1 MAADGPVTPA
11 DLERYRPYLRLI
23 ARLHLPARLKGKLD
37 PSDVVQDTLVR
48 ALEHLG
54 QYRGETEAELTA
66 WLRRVLTTTLAN
78 TVRDW
83 GRDKRDA
90 RREVPLEQ
98 EVHDSSARLE
108 AILAADQ
115 TSPSLA
121 AVRREGLV
129 NLAAAIEALPD
140 GQREAVTLY
149 HLKQVPLDQVAE
161 QLNRT
166 PAAVAGLIKRG
177 LKQIRTVLAV
187 RAETDSISG
196 DLK

>member
-1 MAADGPVTPA
+1 MAPVGPVTPA
-11 DLERYRPYLRLI
+11 ELERYRPYLRLL
-23 ARLHLPARLKGKLD
+23 ARLQLPAGLKGKLD

-54 QYRGETEAELTA
+54 QYRGATEAELTA

-78 TVRDW
+78 TARDW
-83 GRDKRDA
+83 GRDKRDV
-90 RREVPLEQ
+90 RREIPLEKQ
-98 EVHDSSARLE
+98 VHDSSARLE
-108 AILAADQ
+108 SILAANQ

-129 NLAAAIEALPD
+129 NLAAAIESLPD
-140 GQREAVTLY
+140 AQREAVTLY
-149 HLKQVPLDQVAE
+149 HLKQVALDQVAE

-187 RAETDSISG
+187 PAESNLG
-196 DLK
+196 DRK